1 MNKQEKEALLSQIAP
16 PSPSKVPAKP
26 EGKEARKPVPFSP
39 GSTEREP
46 RKAEARARPIT
57 PHTTTGRTVAFY
69 MDDEDLRILDEI
81 SLFLHM
87 KGVKPNASLTI
98 RALLREAV
106 KDQRLVE
113 RARTLSEL
121 DGRRRRSLKREVE
134 GIL

>member
-39 GSTEREP
+39 GTAERAP
-46 RKAEARARPIT
+46 RKTEARSST

-87 KGVKPNASLTI
+87 KGVKPNASLTL
-98 RALLREAV
+98 RALLREAA
-106 KDQRLVE
+106 KDQGLVE